1 MIVISR
7 TDFRLVSTP
16 MFFFFFTFIV
26 SLRQVFF
33 AGHMSQVT
41 GHRRYLKCDVKFLGC
56 CSSLTL
62 TKRAALCWT
71 NKGL

>member
-1 MIVISR
+1 M
-7 TDFRLVSTP
+7 
-16 MFFFFFTFIV
+16 FFFFTFIV

-62 TKRAALCWT
+62 TKCAALCGT
-71 NKGL
+71 NGWIIDGAIRNN